1 MWRGRG
7 RERERSFGQSGKVS
21 SRADLSTGGGG
32 GGDEANNGLVS
43 HATKNIGSGG
53 GTPGGHGHGR
63 TRPQLTHWTMQWSHR
78 YRFMRRDELDTDRVT
93 ETEGSRRSRSG
104 QGATDRNSRCDCFSL
119 RCPLIGHLFGNS
131 SATDFFSRVIRNA
144 LPDKL
149 PSCKD
154 EGVPP
159 LWPGGSVPFVFS
171 RSRWAFLSCAF
182 FCPIR

>member
-1 MWRGRG
+1 MVSQEKSPAGPIYRQAAAAAETRPTTGSFLTRQKISAAAAAHLAAMAMAGLGR
-7 RERERSFGQSGKVS
+7 SSLTGQCSGHTDIAS
-21 SRADLSTGGGG
+21 C
-32 GGDEANNGLVS
+32 
-43 HATKNIGSGG
+43 G
-53 GTPGGHGHGR
+53 GTSSTPTESLRLRGGR
-63 TRPQLTHWTMQWSHR
+63 
-78 YRFMRRDELDTDRVT
+78 
-93 ETEGSRRSRSG
+93 GSRRSRSG

>member
-1 MWRGRG
+1 MMWRGRG

-21 SRADLSTGGGG
+21 SRADLSTGGG

-93 ETEGSRRSRSG
+93 ETEGR
-104 QGATDRNSRCDCFSL
+104 
-119 RCPLIGHLFGNS
+119 
-131 SATDFFSRVIRNA
+131 
-144 LPDKL
+144 
-149 PSCKD
+149 
-154 EGVPP
+154 EGVEEEQE
-159 LWPGGSVPFVFS
+159 WPRSNGSQFQVRLFFLEVS
-171 RSRWAFLSCAF
+171 INWAFIWEF
-182 FCPIR
+182 FGHRLLLTGH